1 MKLIPPWLQ
10 RPFERAL
17 SPLASGLI
25 ASGIHPNTVTTLG
38 FVVVALSA
46 VSFGMGYP
54 RAGGFFL
61 LMSGALD
68 VLDGKVAR
76 GGGSMS
82 SFGAFYDS
90 TLDRVGDGAVFSG
103 IGLFF
108 MTGGLSQDL
117 AVWGVAASMVALSA
131 SLIVSYTRARAE
143 GLDLDCKVGMA
154 QRAERIVGI
163 GVPCLFFGAGPS
175 GLMLLGIVSV
185 LGALSALTVV
195 QRIYHVYRLT
205 RAVAVDKPASK
216 TVGALVDV
224 EERQN
229 S

>member
-25 ASGIHPNTVTTLG
+25 TTGIHPNTLTTLG
-38 FVVVALSA
+38 FIVVALSA
-46 VSFGMGYP
+46 VAFGVGFV
-54 RAGGFFL
+54 RVGGFFL
-61 LMSGALD
+61 LLSGAFD

-76 GGGSMS
+76 GGGMMS
-82 SFGAFYDS
+82 RFGAFYDS
-90 TLDRVGDGAVFSG
+90 TLDRVGDGAIFGG
-103 IGLFF
+103 IGLYF
-108 MTGGLSQDL
+108 MTGGLSDEL
-117 AVWGVAASMVALSA
+117 AVWGVASAMLALSTA
-131 SLIVSYTRARAE
+131 LIVSYTRARAE
-143 GLDLDCKVGMA
+143 GLDLECKVGLA
-154 QRAERIVGI
+154 QRAERIVGL

-195 QRIYHVYRLT
+195 QRINHVYRLT
-205 RAVAVDKPASK
+205 RAEVSEKPAPQA
-216 TVGALVDV
+216 VQALVDM

-229 S
+229 T